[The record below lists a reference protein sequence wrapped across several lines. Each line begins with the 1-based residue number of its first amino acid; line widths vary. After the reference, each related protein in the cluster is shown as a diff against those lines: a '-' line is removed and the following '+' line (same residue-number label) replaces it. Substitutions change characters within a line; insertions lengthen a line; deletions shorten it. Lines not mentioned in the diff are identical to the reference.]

1 MLQYRKNP
9 KKTRIIFILGWF
21 LKKKNNRLLRVGENI
36 RAVLSKSILSDE
48 FYIQELKN
56 TIVTITEVMPS
67 KDLRY
72 AKVYVSSVGGDEKK
86 VAETLNNFANIFSKL
101 VAKEISTKYSPKLS
115 FYPDLSFEKA
125 DEINKLIKKN
135 ATK

>member
-1 MLQYRKNP
+1 M
-9 KKTRIIFILGWF
+9 
-21 LKKKNNRLLRVGENI
+21 KKKNNRLLRVGENI

-67 KDLRY
+67 KDLRH

-86 VAETLNNFANIFSKL
+86 SC
-101 VAKEISTKYSPKLS
+101 
-115 FYPDLSFEKA
+115 
-125 DEINKLIKKN
+125 
-135 ATK
+135 

>member
-1 MLQYRKNP
+1 MLQYRKNS
-9 KKTRIIFILGWF
+9 KKTRITFILGWF

-56 TIVTITEVMPS
+56 IIVTITEVMPS
-67 KDLRY
+67 KDLRH

-86 VAETLNNFANIFSKL
+86 LL
-101 VAKEISTKYSPKLS
+101 RL
-115 FYPDLSFEKA
+115 
-125 DEINKLIKKN
+125 
-135 ATK
+135 